1 MTEPNDSPYVIVLSG
16 PNGAGKSTAAPEIL
30 RGTMAVTEF
39 VNADVIARGL
49 SAFDPERVAVSAGK
63 LMLRRLDELA
73 AARAS
78 FAFET
83 TLASRTFARFIREL
97 KTPAGGGYRFHLAYF
112 WLPAAEMA
120 VARVGQR
127 VRTGGHHV
135 PELDVR
141 RRYARGLWNFLHLY
155 RPIADSWRLYNGGNP
170 TGPVLIAEAD
180 GDQMQVH
187 DAAIWDRIT
196 TENPNDQS
204 GTVGPD

>member
-1 MTEPNDSPYVIVLSG
+1 MSDTASSPYVIVIAG
-16 PNGAGKSTAAPEIL
+16 PNGAGKSTAAPDIL
-30 RGTMAVTEF
+30 QGTMAVTEF

-49 SAFDPERVAVSAGK
+49 SAFKPESVSVSAGK

-73 AARAS
+73 TAHAS

-83 TLASRTFARFIREL
+83 TLASRTFARFISKL

-112 WLPAAEMA
+112 WLPAADMA

-135 PELDVR
+135 PDDDVR

-155 RPIADSWRLYNGGNP
+155 RPIADSWRLYNGSRP
-170 TGPVLIAEAD
+170 TGPTVIAQAEA
-180 GDQMQVH
+180 GQVQVH
-187 DAAIWDRIT
+187 DADIWDRIT
-196 TENPNDQS
+196 TENANDQS
-204 GTVGPD
+204 RAVGPN